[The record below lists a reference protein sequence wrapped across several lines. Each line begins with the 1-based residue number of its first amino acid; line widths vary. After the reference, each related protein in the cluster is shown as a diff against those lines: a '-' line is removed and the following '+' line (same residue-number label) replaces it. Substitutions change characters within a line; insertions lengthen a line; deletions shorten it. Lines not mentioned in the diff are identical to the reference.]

1 MAFLTGNTPV
11 SGMTALLPQWI
22 DEEVAYAYKK
32 YGSNNPLYSALSDG
46 LHEGGVAY
54 MDYFNYLGKL
64 HVFSQET
71 ADPII
76 ALKAS
81 QAALKFL
88 NVSTAHVCV
97 QVEKRLGLIDMMQA
111 YESEV
116 RPWLAEA
123 LPQVQ
128 PVEPI
133 PAYRYA
139 RQILHTDL
147 EAIAMQVDA
156 GQKEAAE
163 AVSRQLLLNHAAVT
177 LGWIARLKCCAAP
190 GYPSGDVVAW
200 QVAAPIVAVL

>member
-1 MAFLTGNTPV
+1 MAFVTGNTPV
-11 SGMTALLPQWI
+11 SGMAALLPRWI

-32 YGSNNPLYSALSDG
+32 YGSNNPLYSALRDG
-46 LHEGGVAY
+46 LHVGGSAY
-54 MDYFNYLGKL
+54 MDYFNYMGKL

-97 QVEKRLGLIDMMQA
+97 QVEKRLGLPDMMQA
-111 YESEV
+111 YESDV
-116 RPWLAEA
+116 KPWLAEA
-123 LPQVQ
+123 FPQVQ

-133 PAYRYA
+133 PPYRYA
-139 RQILHTDL
+139 RQFLHTDL
-147 EAIAMQVDA
+147 EAIAMQVDT
-156 GQKEAAE
+156 GQTEATEAA
-163 AVSRQLLLNHAAVT
+163 SRQLMLDHAAVT

-200 QVAAPIVAVL
+200 QVAAPIVAAL